1 MKNFFTLTLCFFT
14 LSLTAQDAGCT
25 YPQADNYSSTA
36 TVDDGTCVF
45 GSGLCGEGTM
55 WNSELELCEITNP
68 TDSNFDGCTGLSDL
82 LNLLS
87 MYGDCSESNSC
98 GDPIIYQGY
107 EYATVQIGEQCWFA
121 ENLRAESLLDETS
134 LSQGYVINGQYLV
147 TDPAYYLHPEY
158 NYEIEYG
165 KLYNAYTFQNSNDIC
180 PQEWH
185 IPNDLE
191 WVTLRDF
198 VGGSA
203 IAGTKLKEQGNQHW
217 SDGNTGDDEYGFAV
231 RGGGWV
237 FGGYSDYRSGAR
249 FWSIDNDCSGCPD
262 GCANVWDF
270 YYNYDGFGANH
281 NCIGSDHAASIRCI
295 KD

>member
-1 MKNFFTLTLCFFT
+1 MDIA
-14 LSLTAQDAGCT
+14 SA
-25 YPQADNYSSTA
+25 
-36 TVDDGTCVF
+36 
-45 GSGLCGEGTM
+45 
-55 WNSELELCEITNP
+55 
-68 TDSNFDGCTGLSDL
+68 
-82 LNLLS
+82 
-87 MYGDCSESNSC
+87 YGDCAVAEFNC
-98 GDPIIYQGY
+98 GDPLEYQGY
-107 EYATVQIGEQCWFA
+107 DYETVQIGEQCWFA
-121 ENLRAESLLDETS
+121 ENLRADALLDETS
-134 LSQGYVINGQYLV
+134 ISQGFVINGQPNV
-147 TDPAYYLHPEY
+147 TYPAYYLHPEY

-165 KLYNAYTFQNSNDIC
+165 KLYNAYSFQNSNKIC

-217 SDGNTGDDEYGFAV
+217 SDGNTGDDEYGFSV
-231 RGGGWV
+231 RGGGCV

-270 YYNYDGFGANH
+270 YYFDEGFGANH
-281 NCIGSDHAASIRCI
+281 NCIGSDHASSIRCI